1 MTLRPRARKDGTL
14 RTSYTTTVSYWMRGG
29 QPRSSM
35 TATGMRFKDA
45 PEVLNTGRGR
55 GEAFKPPEPWTRC
68 LTKYERTKQ
77 RSSMI
82 TTGAHCRPTTLP
94 TRLRT
99 RPCSRPLRGLLG
111 TGTRHAGPWKSRAPW
126 TPYLGQFDT
135 DRWRNSTSRIGRRR
149 RPPLAWSGWRRT
161 QTPQPASRP
170 HPRSALAPATSMAS
184 ELGRAGRWPCCRLGH
199 QCGGSNARR
208 LAELPRAESRGRRSH
223 GRHPARAAPGLPV
236 QRFGPL
242 RSPGLVLGALV
253 GWAFSAK

>member
-35 TATGMRFKDA
+35 TATGMRFKHA
-45 PEVLNTGRGR
+45 PEVLNTGRER
-55 GEAFKPPEPWTRC
+55 GEVFKPAEPWTPC

-99 RPCSRPLRGLLG
+99 RPWSPLRGLLG

-126 TPYLGQFDT
+126 TPYLGQFDA
-135 DRWRNSTSRIGRRR
+135 DRWRNSTNRIGRRR
-149 RPPLAWSGWRRT
+149 RSLLAWNGWRRT
-161 QTPQPASRP
+161 QTLQPASRP
-170 HPRSALAPATSMAS
+170 RPRSLLARATSMAS
-184 ELGRAGRWPCCRLGH
+184 ELGRAGRRPCCRLGH

-208 LAELPRAESRGRRSH
+208 LAELPRAECRGRRSH
-223 GRHPARAAPGLPV
+223 GRHPARVAPSPPV
-236 QRFGPL
+236 ERL
-242 RSPGLVLGALV
+242 VLVCSPGLAHGAVV